1 MDKRKIEKDRT
12 GEIILFFEQT
22 MEIKKDMNSKV
33 IKSLLYSSLSLLLF
47 HIYIKHL
54 NIEVSIDVLK
64 RIDNYSL

>member
-33 IKSLLYSSLSLLLF
+33 IKPLPYSFLSLLLF

-54 NIEVSIDVLK
+54 NIEVSIDGLK